1 MIVAIVQ
8 ARVGS
13 TRFPRKVLTDI
24 SGATMLERV
33 VERVREARSVERVVV
48 ATTTA
53 TDDDAVEQLC
63 RRIGVACFRGSEED
77 VLDRYHAAAH
87 EHGASIVVRITSDCP
102 LLDPALI
109 DTVVDQVA
117 GGCDYAANVVRTT
130 YPDGLDVEAMTV
142 AALDRAWREAVRPH
156 EREHVTPY
164 LRDGGFRVGSVE
176 ETGRRDLGR
185 LRWTVD
191 EPEDLEFVRSV
202 YERIPAG
209 STSFE
214 DVLALLEENANKAA
228 EIGRASC
235 RERV

>member
-117 GGCDYAANVVRTT
+117 GGCDYAANV
-130 YPDGLDVEAMTV
+130 EAARRALEVAGMNVGEVDLIITANSSPERVFPSTAALIQNRLGARPV
-142 AALDRAWREAVRPH
+142 AAL
-156 EREHVTPY
+156 
-164 LRDGGFRVGSVE
+164 
-176 ETGRRDLGR
+176 
-185 LRWTVD
+185 
-191 EPEDLEFVRSV
+191 
-202 YERIPAG
+202 
-209 STSFE
+209 
-214 DVLALLEENANKAA
+214 
-228 EIGRASC
+228 
-235 RERV
+235 

>member
-87 EHGASIVVRITSDCP
+87 EHGASIVVRIRRISE
-102 LLDPALI
+102 
-109 DTVVDQVA
+109 
-117 GGCDYAANVVRTT
+117 
-130 YPDGLDVEAMTV
+130 VE
-142 AALDRAWREAVRPH
+142 RPSA
-156 EREHVTPY
+156 RIAPGNQMIF
-164 LRDGGFRVGSVE
+164 RFSQGFSVML
-176 ETGRRDLGR
+176 T
-185 LRWTVD
+185 
-191 EPEDLEFVRSV
+191 
-202 YERIPAG
+202 
-209 STSFE
+209 
-214 DVLALLEENANKAA
+214 
-228 EIGRASC
+228 
-235 RERV
+235 